1 MVLQRA
7 VRCHRF
13 SHVRLLAT
21 PWTAARQ
28 APLSMGFPRQEYW
41 SGLPFPSPGDLP
53 DPGTELESLHWQV
66 DSLPLSLQGSPGEEH
81 SRSNSVWE
89 GPGCKHSTYMS
100 VSEHEKEEVEGIQL
114 TKLKDQDAGTIF

>member
-1 MVLQRA
+1 
-7 VRCHRF
+7 
-13 SHVRLLAT
+13 
-21 PWTAARQ
+21 
-28 APLSMGFPRQEYW
+28 MGFPRQEYW